1 MEAVFLFGLF
11 ILLLM
16 LSVPIGYAIGMVTLV
31 TMLHFTSMP
40 TLMIA
45 QNSIAGVDSFPLLAI
60 PFFMLAGN
68 LMSGGG
74 IAKRLVNFFECFIG
88 HITGGLGMV
97 TIIVCMFFAAISGS
111 AVATVSAVGAFMI
124 PQMVEHG
131 YSKPFS
137 AALTAAA
144 GTIGVIIPPSV
155 PFVIYGVV
163 SGASITSLFTAGFL
177 PGILMGVALMIVCF
191 IVSKKRGYRGSTE
204 PPSASVIWV
213 TFKDAIWA
221 ILSPVIILGG
231 IYSGKFTPTEAA
243 VISVVY
249 SYVVGRFVYKELD
262 GSSTYKALKD
272 AIVINGATT
281 FMVGLSTAFAAL
293 LTMEQIPMKIA
304 GFITSISQNGFV
316 ILLLINLLLL
326 LVGMFIDN
334 IPATIILTPI
344 LLPICRKFGM
354 SPITFGIMLTMNLA
368 IGFCTPPYGINL
380 FVATAISKVK
390 MEALSKELILLI
402 GGLVVQALIIN
413 TKWNKC
419 IDRPTMSR
427 IQGLALEFL
436 VAGAISSV
444 KITVIVKYALP
455 LIIQQGLFM
464 IIMPFLLFFFG
475 RRLFTHNWFENS
487 IIVFG
492 TACGVVATGF
502 LLLRLIDPELKTESA
517 EAFAA
522 SRPFCS
528 PFIAGGIL
536 TSMMPNLIA
545 QYGNLTVG
553 LAWTVAFVCI
563 LIIAKLAGWFK
574 LNPEV

>member
-1 MEAVFLFGLF
+1 MEAIFLFGLF
-11 ILLLM
+11 LILLM

-31 TMLHFTSMP
+31 TMLEFTSMP

-74 IAKRLVNFFECFIG
+74 IAKRLVDFFECFIG

-97 TIIVCMFFAAISGS
+97 TIVVCMFFAAISGS

-137 AALTAAA
+137 AALTSAA

-163 SGASITSLFTAGFL
+163 SGASITNLFTAGFL
-177 PGILMGVALMIVCF
+177 PGVLMGVALMLVCYL
-191 IVSKKRGYRGSTE
+191 VSKKRGYRGSTE
-204 PPSASVIWV
+204 KASFRKIVH
-213 TFKDAIWA
+213 TFRDAIWA

-243 VISVVY
+243 VVSVVY
-249 SYVVGRFVYKELD
+249 SYLVGRFVYKELD
-262 GSSTYKALKD
+262 AATIYKSLKD

-293 LTMEQIPMKIA
+293 LTMEQIPLKIA
-304 GFITSISQNGFV
+304 AFITGISSNGII
-316 ILLLINLLLL
+316 ILMMVNLFLLI
-326 LVGMFIDN
+326 VGMFIDN

-344 LLPICRKFGM
+344 LLPICKKFGM
-354 SPITFGIMLTMNLA
+354 SPVTFGIMLTMNLA

-390 MEALSKELILLI
+390 MEALSRELIFLI
-402 GGLVVQALIIN
+402 GAL
-413 TKWNKC
+413 
-419 IDRPTMSR
+419 
-427 IQGLALEFL
+427 LAVLLSVTYIPAVTTVFL
-436 VAGAISSV
+436 
-444 KITVIVKYALP
+444 K
-455 LIIQQGLFM
+455 
-464 IIMPFLLFFFG
+464 
-475 RRLFTHNWFENS
+475 
-487 IIVFG
+487 
-492 TACGVVATGF
+492 
-502 LLLRLIDPELKTESA
+502 
-517 EAFAA
+517 
-522 SRPFCS
+522 
-528 PFIAGGIL
+528 
-536 TSMMPNLIA
+536 
-545 QYGNLTVG
+545 
-553 LAWTVAFVCI
+553 
-563 LIIAKLAGWFK
+563 
-574 LNPEV
+574 

>member
-204 PPSASVIWV
+204 PPNASVIWA

-249 SYVVGRFVYKELD
+249 SYIVGRFVYKELD

-402 GGLVVQALIIN
+402 GALIVVLGAVTYIPSV
-413 TKWNKC
+413 TT
-419 IDRPTMSR
+419 I
-427 IQGLALEFL
+427 FL
-436 VAGAISSV
+436 
-444 KITVIVKYALP
+444 K
-455 LIIQQGLFM
+455 
-464 IIMPFLLFFFG
+464 FG

-553 LAWTVAFVCI
+553 LAWMAAFVCI

>member
-1 MEAVFLFGLF
+1 MEAIFLFGLF
-11 ILLLM
+11 LILLM
-16 LSVPIGYAIGMVTLV
+16 LSVPIGYAIGIVTLV
-31 TMLHFTSMP
+31 TMLEFTSMP

-74 IAKRLVNFFECFIG
+74 IAKRLVDFFECFIG

-97 TIIVCMFFAAISGS
+97 TIVVCMFFAAISGS

-163 SGASITSLFTAGFL
+163 SGASITNLFTAGFL
-177 PGILMGVALMIVCF
+177 PGVLMGVALMLVCYL
-191 IVSKKRGYRGSTE
+191 VSKKRGYRGSTE
-204 PPSASVIWV
+204 KASFRKIVH
-213 TFKDAIWA
+213 TFRDAIWA

-243 VISVVY
+243 VVSVVY
-249 SYVVGRFVYKELD
+249 SYLVGRFVYKELD
-262 GSSTYKALKD
+262 AATIYKSLKD

-293 LTMEQIPMKIA
+293 LTMEQIPLKIA
-304 GFITSISQNGFV
+304 AFITGISSNGII
-316 ILLLINLLLL
+316 ILMMVNLFLLI
-326 LVGMFIDN
+326 VGMFIDN

-344 LLPICRKFGM
+344 LLPICKKFGM
-354 SPITFGIMLTMNLA
+354 SPVTFGIMLTMNLA

-390 MEALSKELILLI
+390 MEALSRELIFLI
-402 GGLVVQALIIN
+402 GAL
-413 TKWNKC
+413 
-419 IDRPTMSR
+419 
-427 IQGLALEFL
+427 LAVLLSVTYIPAVTTVFL
-436 VAGAISSV
+436 
-444 KITVIVKYALP
+444 K
-455 LIIQQGLFM
+455 
-464 IIMPFLLFFFG
+464 
-475 RRLFTHNWFENS
+475 
-487 IIVFG
+487 
-492 TACGVVATGF
+492 
-502 LLLRLIDPELKTESA
+502 
-517 EAFAA
+517 
-522 SRPFCS
+522 
-528 PFIAGGIL
+528 
-536 TSMMPNLIA
+536 
-545 QYGNLTVG
+545 
-553 LAWTVAFVCI
+553 
-563 LIIAKLAGWFK
+563 
-574 LNPEV
+574 